1 MNELSGIK
9 LPKIIESET
18 FNCKDV
24 KFRAPLNYFLDM
36 NKNKTVQIYRFFWM
50 KSLEKYYASQSKLTI
65 KVEIGGRAGFVLK
78 EKREGKK
85 GKAEM
90 TSYFVDKLNSWEL
103 VLETFSSSKGLLR
116 VNKSHKNGFP
126 KMLSM
131 TKPYKSFGRVFRLEG
146 EVVLKAGSR
155 KVECL
160 KISMK
165 KEPSSGQKGVLLFY
179 TDKEGNLLYKAN
191 YHPKSQYPTVSEK
204 HFIVEEKEKY
214 GLLHCSIRKDF
225 SSEKNRL

>member
-1 MNELSGIK
+1 MNVTIPVIK
-9 LPKIIESET
+9 EIRSCEVEEIQ
-18 FNCKDV
+18 
-24 KFRAPLNYFLDM
+24 FRSPLNFFLDLNI
-36 NKNKTVQIYRFFWM
+36 NKPIKIYRFFWM
-50 KSLEKYYASQSKLTI
+50 KSLEKYYASQSKLPI
-65 KVEIGGRAGFVLK
+65 KVEIEGREGFVLK
-78 EKREGKK
+78 EKRIGKK

-103 VLETFSSSKGLLR
+103 VIETFSSSKGLLR

-131 TKPYKSFGRVFRLEG
+131 TKPYKSFGRVFKLEG

-155 KVECL
+155 KIECL

-179 TDKEGNLLYKAN
+179 TDKKGNLLYKAN
-191 YHPKSQYPTVSEK
+191 YHPRSEEYPTVSEK
-204 HFIVEEKEKY
+204 HFIVEGKEKY
-214 GLLHCSIRKDF
+214 GLLHCSIRKD
-225 SSEKNRL
+225 LVL